1 MTPFVE
7 GALAG
12 YGIAIPVGAIA
23 VLIVSAGMR
32 CGFPTGFMAGAG
44 AATADLIY
52 ALLATIA
59 GAAISRAL
67 APIALPLRVLGGLL
81 LVFLAVWGLRQ
92 GWAERKS
99 EAPAAGAPCWPGQA
113 YLQFL
118 GLTIINPLTVIYFT
132 ALILGR
138 DAAAASYSVGEQLLF
153 VVGAGLASLSW
164 QTALAVSGTAA
175 HARVSGRFR
184 RNAVAFGNLVVLAL
198 GLRILV
204 LVGVQVA
211 GA

>member
-1 MTPFVE
+1 MTPFIE
-7 GALAG
+7 GVLAG

-32 CGFPTGFMAGAG
+32 CGFATGFMAGAG

-81 LVFLAVWGLRQ
+81 LVLLAVWGLRQ
-92 GWAERKS
+92 GWVEKTTEEGAV
-99 EAPAAGAPCWPGQA
+99 APCQPKQT

-138 DAAAASYSVGEQLLF
+138 DAAASSFTAREQLLF
-153 VVGAGLASLSW
+153 VAGAGLASLSW
-164 QTALAVSGTAA
+164 QTALAVLGAAA
-175 HARVSGRFR
+175 HAKVSSRFR
-184 RNAVAFGNLVVLAL
+184 RNAIAFGNLVVLTL
-198 GLRILV
+198 GLRILI
-204 LVGVQVA
+204 LVSLQVF

>member
-1 MTPFVE
+1 MTPFIE
-7 GALAG
+7 GVLAG

-92 GWAERKS
+92 GWVGRTAEEGS
-99 EAPAAGAPCWPGQA
+99 VAPCRPGKT

-132 ALILGR
+132 ALVLGR
-138 DAAAASYSVGEQLLF
+138 DAAAASYTAGEQLLF
-153 VVGAGLASLSW
+153 VAGAGLASLSW
-164 QTALAVSGTAA
+164 QTALAVSGAAA
-175 HARVSGRFR
+175 HASVSGRFR
-184 RNAVAFGNLVVLAL
+184 RNAIAFGNLVVLIL

-204 LVGVQVA
+204 LVGLQVA